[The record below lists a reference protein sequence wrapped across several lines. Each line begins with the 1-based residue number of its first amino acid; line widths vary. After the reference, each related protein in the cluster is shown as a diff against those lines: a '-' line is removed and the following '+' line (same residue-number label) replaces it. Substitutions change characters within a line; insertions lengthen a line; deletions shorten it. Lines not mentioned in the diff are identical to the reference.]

1 MREERKRRANQE
13 KLTFKI
19 GYVQKKIN
27 TFLKKLPDGERRKFE
42 SGEERSRRKK
52 LKEIKETLWK
62 KSRIDGEKL
71 QTGDTAYN
79 LEIQE
84 SKLETIEAIYKK
96 CEREEAERIGRRE
109 EEKKTQKEKKKRK
122 EERLEIK
129 KKLEEKWAM
138 MR

>member
-96 CEREEAERIGRRE
+96 CESEEAERIGRRE
-109 EEKKTQKEKKKRK
+109 EEKKTQKE
-122 EERLEIK
+122 
-129 KKLEEKWAM
+129 
-138 MR
+138 